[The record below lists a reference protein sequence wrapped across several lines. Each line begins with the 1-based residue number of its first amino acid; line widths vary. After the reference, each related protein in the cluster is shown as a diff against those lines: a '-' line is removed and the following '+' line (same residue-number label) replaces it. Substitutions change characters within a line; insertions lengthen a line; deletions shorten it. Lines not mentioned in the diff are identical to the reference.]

1 MSTPHKYH
9 RSAIHFWILSP
20 LAFTIIVIII
30 SFLFGSCSPRNGC
43 KAVRGM
49 AGYSYIKNLETGRVT
64 VLNKDGSICVYHE
77 EPMSRKEAQEYLNN
91 KY

>member
-1 MSTPHKYH
+1 
-9 RSAIHFWILSP
+9 
-20 LAFTIIVIII
+20 
-30 SFLFGSCSPRNGC
+30 
-43 KAVRGM
+43 M